1 MKISILHIIRR
12 SLAYHRTGV
21 LYQFLIIILLSAVIT
36 GSLMTGSSVKTS
48 LKELSAERLG
58 KTGILISS
66 GIRYFDPSLAE
77 RMSSKTGLKC
87 TGILEMEG
95 FCRNFYSGETASGVK
110 IFATDEEFLNF
121 HNIDGIRITR
131 GEAAVNEKL
140 ANYLGLEAGDEII
153 ISFNSVSELPGDAPF
168 APEKKGTGSIV
179 LKVGTILNPDQSGNF
194 SLNISQI
201 TPLNIFINRN
211 DLTDSKGRVPKI
223 NRLLIES
230 KNGISESETY
240 KHLSG
245 LLTPED
251 IGLSLRLVPKTGGIE
266 IISERIFIDQL
277 IIDEIRRQLPSSY
290 PVLTYLGNS
299 FSTGTRSTPYSFIS
313 ALPPSLYP
321 EIPEGNRIILTD
333 WIASDLGVKEADT
346 IMVTWYSPDPSNRLV
361 EIDNKFTVSQIVD
374 MKSLWSDSL
383 LMPEF
388 PGIAGSESCS
398 DWDAGVSIRMDRI
411 RQKDEDYWNLY
422 RGTPKAFISYKKG
435 EELWGNNFGPATSI
449 RFSSGIAEDEIRLRL
464 TGTLDPFK
472 AGFFITDM
480 RRHSSKAASESVDFS
495 TLFLS
500 LGFFIILSAA
510 ILMILVVS
518 IFFQSKEKQISTLYS
533 LGFTGK
539 WIERLLMQETGF
551 IAFAGA
557 MIGAFTGFL
566 LNLILIKSLNTVWQ
580 GAVQTDTLNARFDLI
595 PLISGFLVS
604 FAIIVIILRI
614 KSKLFL
620 KELNKPET
628 GILKKPSSDRNSW
641 LMFISFFLAITTLI
655 LSFLIHDYASSLSF
669 SGGILM
675 YISLVFLLRYY
686 YLKSPENKK
695 QSFRKIGILS
705 RLYYSFNP
713 FHAITPAVFIAAGLF
728 AVVITGVNKMSISSN
743 MLKPSGGTG
752 GFILWGESTVPVR
765 ENLNSDKGRKEFGLD
780 ENELESLSFVQARRL
795 QGDDASCLNLNH
807 VASPPLLGLNPSF
820 FISKGSFS
828 FAAKVKDL
836 NTVNPWESLSYA
848 PANGTAYGI
857 VDQTVLQWGLKKKIG
872 DTLIVWSENG
882 QQINIIISAGLKSSL
897 FQGYVIIGDE
907 NFSRFFPSVSGSEV
921 FLVDGRSE
929 LSDYYNEIL
938 TDRLSTFGAR
948 FEPASERLASFFVVT
963 NTYLS
968 VFSILGLIGMVL
980 GVIGLGFILIRNFNQ
995 RKREFGLMMATGYS
1009 LKDIRGIIFME
1020 QFRILLS
1027 GMLIGL
1033 ISAFL
1038 ATMPSVISGS
1048 EIPWI
1053 NIVLMFILIVSAGL
1067 AALYISLKT
1076 IRSESL
1082 ISNIRKE

>member
-1 MKISILHIIRR
+1 
-12 SLAYHRTGV
+12 
-21 LYQFLIIILLSAVIT
+21 
-36 GSLMTGSSVKTS
+36 
-48 LKELSAERLG
+48 
-58 KTGILISS
+58 
-66 GIRYFDPSLAE
+66 
-77 RMSSKTGLKC
+77 
-87 TGILEMEG
+87 
-95 FCRNFYSGETASGVK
+95 
-110 IFATDEEFLNF
+110 
-121 HNIDGIRITR
+121 
-131 GEAAVNEKL
+131 
-140 ANYLGLEAGDEII
+140 
-153 ISFNSVSELPGDAPF
+153 
-168 APEKKGTGSIV
+168 
-179 LKVGTILNPDQSGNF
+179 
-194 SLNISQI
+194 
-201 TPLNIFINRN
+201 
-211 DLTDSKGRVPKI
+211 
-223 NRLLIES
+223 
-230 KNGISESETY
+230 
-240 KHLSG
+240 
-245 LLTPED
+245 
-251 IGLSLRLVPKTGGIE
+251 
-266 IISERIFIDQL
+266 
-277 IIDEIRRQLPSSY
+277 
-290 PVLTYLGNS
+290 
-299 FSTGTRSTPYSFIS
+299 
-313 ALPPSLYP
+313 
-321 EIPEGNRIILTD
+321 
-333 WIASDLGVKEADT
+333 
-346 IMVTWYSPDPSNRLV
+346 
-361 EIDNKFTVSQIVD
+361 
-374 MKSLWSDSL
+374 
-383 LMPEF
+383 
-388 PGIAGSESCS
+388 
-398 DWDAGVSIRMDRI
+398 
-411 RQKDEDYWNLY
+411 
-422 RGTPKAFISYKKG
+422 
-435 EELWGNNFGPATSI
+435 
-449 RFSSGIAEDEIRLRL
+449 
-464 TGTLDPFK
+464 
-472 AGFFITDM
+472 M